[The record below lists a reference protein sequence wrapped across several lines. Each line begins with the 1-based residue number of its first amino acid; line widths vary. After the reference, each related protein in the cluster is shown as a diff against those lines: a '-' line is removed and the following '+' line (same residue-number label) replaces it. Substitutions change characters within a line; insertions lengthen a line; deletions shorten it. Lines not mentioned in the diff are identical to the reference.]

1 MRKLLMICVLLS
13 SLCTHGEAQTKMRDV
28 FLQMPDSLL
37 PYLTENNRLDFIDFI
52 DSGMKAVVTN
62 ELGGKSEMLS
72 LTDTTLVLQVSPVTK
87 VDMRLMP
94 VNEPVDSC
102 NQVVCVLTTYGE
114 VAPESK
120 IEVYSTHW
128 TSITLSK
135 YLDLPCESYVAD
147 FTKTPSL
154 GLNLR
159 QMNALDPIAYEE
171 QKKDVPWLKFVE
183 WKR

>member
-1 MRKLLMICVLLS
+1 MRIFLMICILMS
-13 SLCTHGEAQTKMRDV
+13 SLCTLSEAQTKMRDV

-72 LTDTTLVLQVSPVTK
+72 LTDTALVLQVSPAMK

-94 VNEPVDSC
+94 VSVAVDSC
-102 NQVVCVLTTYGE
+102 SQVVCMITTYGNA
-114 VAPESK
+114 APESK
-120 IEVYSTHW
+120 IEVYSTLW
-128 TSITLSK
+128 NALDPSK
-135 YLDLPCESYVAD
+135 YLTIPHDSFVAD
-147 FTKTPSL
+147 FTGTPSL
-154 GLNLR
+154 GVHLR

-171 QKKDVPWLKFVE
+171 QEKERSWLKFVE
-183 WKR
+183 WKD